1 MNLMPNIVV
10 LVKRVPDTNAR
21 IVVSGDRVDLSAV
34 KWVISPYDEFA
45 IETALQH
52 KEADGGTVTALT
64 LGPADSDK
72 VLKDAKAIGVDE
84 IVRVWDDSWA
94 ELDSNGIQSALA
106 QAITDLGAEF
116 HLHSKRWDFRSVA
129 IWRSPTVKRQYYKSI
144 HIHTLK
150 LDHLESFCE

>member
-1 MNLMPNIVV
+1 MIVMPNIVV

-52 KEADGGTVTALT
+52 KEAAGGTVTALT
-64 LGPADSDK
+64 LGPSDADK

-84 IVRVWDDSWA
+84 IVRLWDDSWA
-94 ELDSNGIQSALA
+94 ELDSNGIQSALPSRNR
-106 QAITDLGAEF
+106 L
-116 HLHSKRWDFRSVA
+116 RS
-129 IWRSPTVKRQYYKSI
+129 RSSI
-144 HIHTLK
+144 LR
-150 LDHLESFCE
+150 

>member
-1 MNLMPNIVV
+1 MGQPTPKGLGEFMPNIVV

-64 LGPADSDK
+64 LGPADSTK
-72 VLKDAKAIGVDE
+72 
-84 IVRVWDDSWA
+84 
-94 ELDSNGIQSALA
+94 
-106 QAITDLGAEF
+106 F
-116 HLHSKRWDFRSVA
+116 SKMRR
-129 IWRSPTVKRQYYKSI
+129 
-144 HIHTLK
+144 L
-150 LDHLESFCE
+150 LE

>member
-1 MNLMPNIVV
+1 MGQTTPKGGWVNLMPNIVV

-84 IVRVWDDSWA
+84 IVRVW
-94 ELDSNGIQSALA
+94 N
-106 QAITDLGAEF
+106 DLGMNWIQTQ
-116 HLHSKRWDFRSVA
+116 S
-129 IWRSPTVKRQYYKSI
+129 SP
-144 HIHTLK
+144 L
-150 LDHLESFCE
+150 